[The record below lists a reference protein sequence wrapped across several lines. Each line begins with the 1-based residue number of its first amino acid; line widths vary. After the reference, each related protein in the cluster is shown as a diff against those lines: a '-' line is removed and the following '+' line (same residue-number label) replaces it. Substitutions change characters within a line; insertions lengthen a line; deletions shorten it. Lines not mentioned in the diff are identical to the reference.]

1 MTTDLRFFF
10 IDRNAVWSSMCR
22 CQKIEQ
28 IAWSH
33 GPFRWG
39 RPTTL
44 GLSRPSSNTLSHAG
58 NKYKQRFISS
68 RKLWELARGTLYL
81 FIQFPPIHFSFISI
95 FIFFPLPFILS
106 PGASFHDFS
115 SSLFTLRIVSS
126 LSTAKNGA
134 VFYTDTRTDKQAH
147 TNNSRS
153 NMSILLF
160 FLLASVITFKTLWLC
175 ALRSF
180 SLGRRRLCGGCK
192 REDYPIRVKRC
203 GFCSFYQLLLWG
215 LERLYT
221 F

>member
-126 LSTAKNGA
+126 LSRQPKMEPFSTQTHA
-134 VFYTDTRTDKQAH
+134 RTSRH
-147 TNNSRS
+147 TL
-153 NMSILLF
+153 ITLEAICLYF
-160 FLLASVITFKTLWLC
+160 FF
-175 ALRSF
+175 F
-180 SLGRRRLCGGCK
+180 
-192 REDYPIRVKRC
+192 
-203 GFCSFYQLLLWG
+203 F
-215 LERLYT
+215 
-221 F
+221 

>member
-1 MTTDLRFFF
+1 MDHSDEGGPPPWASRGLPATPSLTQVTNTNNALFLRENFE
-10 IDRNAVWSSMCR
+10 SSR
-22 CQKIEQ
+22 G
-28 IAWSH
+28 
-33 GPFRWG
+33 GPCTCSFSS
-39 RPTTL
+39 L
-44 GLSRPSSNTLSHAG
+44 LSTFLSSPSS
-58 NKYKQRFISS
+58 
-68 RKLWELARGTLYL
+68 
-81 FIQFPPIHFSFISI
+81 
-95 FIFFPLPFILS
+95 
-106 PGASFHDFS
+106 S
-115 SSLFTLRIVSS
+115 SSLYRSFSLPGRRFTIFLLLSLPSGLCPLS

-203 GFCSFYQLLLWG
+203 GFCSFYQLLL
-215 LERLYT
+215 
-221 F
+221 